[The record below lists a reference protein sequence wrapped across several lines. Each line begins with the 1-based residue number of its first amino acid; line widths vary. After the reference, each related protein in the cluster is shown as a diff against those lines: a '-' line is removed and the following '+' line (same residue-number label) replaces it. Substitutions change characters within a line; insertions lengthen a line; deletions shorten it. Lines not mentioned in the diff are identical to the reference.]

1 MKRWIFAA
9 LCLLIICPTSA
20 LAQTNNVEVDA
31 KDNPLKIT
39 GWLNEKDSLLGSIRL
54 TAPAAVEQVTFL
66 ASDLKRQEGDGEIAR
81 QQIEFIGEPKL
92 KAGIP
97 KDFQVK
103 VSNAELPGTYQG
115 QIDVRLPSQQRKI
128 IPLTVLVKARPNLKP
143 LPGNEQIQ
151 LKLTQ
156 CSWLLDCGLA
166 HILLPASAF
175 LPKWDLAFDN
185 LVDAPVKLTGAEVL
199 LKGEQTGY
207 QLTKTHIQL
216 SNIPQTLAANQVVRF
231 PLTWVSSQIPPDR
244 YIGSVYLTLEGG
256 KERLII
262 PVNLTMRISPLMPLL
277 VLFLGIVLGRLV
289 KYMQEKGIP
298 QAEALGKVKELE
310 QQIDKTNVDEREI
323 LTPMVVNA
331 KQLVQQ
337 MKLET
342 ATAEV
347 EKISARLDCLQK
359 LRTLEQKLE
368 PIKTHPQ
375 VKGDNGILKKIS
387 DVRTKIELEQDEQA
401 KTLLEEVQTDV
412 AKLKSSLTLMGSGK
426 TPDVKLSE
434 VVKEVTDAVVAVSNA
449 VQSGV
454 KKPVAKWVKGLHKLL
469 IFLSGSEFRT
479 AATYW
484 FARPLFS
491 LALLAGFSVVGIR
504 ALYVEKGATFGADP
518 FSDYLGLVVWGLST
532 DIASRKLSNLPE
544 GEAKKE

>member
-1 MKRWIFAA
+1 MKRWIFTV
-9 LCLLIICPTSA
+9 LCLLIIFPTSA
-20 LAQTNNVEVDA
+20 LAQTNIEVDA
-31 KDNPLKIT
+31 KDNPLQIK

-54 TAPAAVEQVTFL
+54 TAPTAVEQLTFL
-66 ASDLKRQEGDGEIAR
+66 ASDLKRQEGDGAIAR
-81 QQIEFIGEPKL
+81 QQIQFIGEPKL

-115 QIDVRLPSQQRKI
+115 QIEVLLPSQQRKT

-143 LPGNEQIQ
+143 LSGNEQIQ

-156 CSWLLDCGLA
+156 CSWWLDCALA
-166 HILLPASAF
+166 RLLLPASAF
-175 LPKWDLAFDN
+175 LQQWDLTFDN
-185 LVDAPVKLTGAEVL
+185 SVDAPVKVTGAEVL

-207 QLTKTHIQL
+207 QLTKAQIQL
-216 SNIPQTLAANQVVRF
+216 PNIPQSLEADRIVRL
-231 PLTWVSSQIPPDR
+231 PLTWERSQIPPDR
-244 YIGSVYLTLEGG
+244 YTGAVYLTLEDAN
-256 KERLII
+256 ERLII
-262 PVNLTMRISPLMPLL
+262 PVNLTMRIAPLMPVL

-310 QQIDKTNVDEREI
+310 QQIDKTNEDDQDI
-323 LTPMVVNA
+323 LTPMVA
-331 KQLVQQ
+331 KAKLLVQQ
-337 MKLET
+337 MKLEA
-342 ATAEV
+342 ATTEV

-368 PIKTHPQ
+368 PIKAHPQ

-401 KTLLEEVQTDV
+401 KLLLEEVQTDV
-412 AKLKSSLTLMGSGK
+412 TKLKSSLMMMMGPGK
-426 TPDVKLSE
+426 TPDIKISE
-434 VVKEVTDAVVAVSNA
+434 VVKGVTEAVVAISN
-449 VQSGV
+449 VVHSGV
-454 KKPVAKWVKGLHKLL
+454 KKPVAKWVNRLQRSL
-469 IFLSGSEFRT
+469 ILLSGSEFR
-479 AATYW
+479 AEATYW

-491 LALLAGFSVVGIR
+491 LALLVGFSVVGIR
-504 ALYVEKGATFGADP
+504 TLYVEKGATFGADP
-518 FSDYLGLVVWGLST
+518 FSDYLGLVLWGLST
-532 DIASRKLSNLPE
+532 DIASRSLSNLPG

>member
-1 MKRWIFAA
+1 MKRWIFTV
-9 LCLLIICPTSA
+9 LCLLIIFPGSA
-20 LAQTNNVEVDA
+20 LAQSTIEVDA
-31 KDNPLKIT
+31 KDNPLQIR

-54 TAPAAVEQVTFL
+54 TAPTAVEQLTFL
-66 ASDLKRQEGDGEIAR
+66 ASDLKRQEGDGAIAR
-81 QQIEFIGEPKL
+81 QQIQFIGEPKL

-103 VSNAELPGTYQG
+103 VSNAELPGIYQG
-115 QIDVRLPSQQRKI
+115 QIQVLLPGQQRKT

-143 LPGNEQIQ
+143 LSGNEQIQ

-156 CSWLLDCGLA
+156 CSWWLDCGLA
-166 HILLPASAF
+166 RLLLPASAF
-175 LPKWDLAFDN
+175 LQQWDLAFDN
-185 LVDAPVKLTGAEVL
+185 SVDAPVKVTGAEVL

-207 QLTKTHIQL
+207 QLTKAQIQL
-216 SNIPQTLAANQVVRF
+216 PNIPQSLEADRIVRL
-231 PLTWVSSQIPPDR
+231 PLTWERSQIPPDR
-244 YIGSVYLTLEGG
+244 YIGAVYLTLEDAN
-256 KERLII
+256 ERLII
-262 PVNLTMRISPLMPLL
+262 PVNLTMRIAPLMPLL

-298 QAEALGKVKELE
+298 QAEALGRVKELE
-310 QQIDKTNVDEREI
+310 QQIDKANEGDRDI
-323 LTPMVVNA
+323 LTPMVGKA

-337 MKLET
+337 MNLEA

-368 PIKTHPQ
+368 PFKAHPQ
-375 VKGDNGILKKIS
+375 VKGDTGILKKIS

-401 KTLLEEVQTDV
+401 KTLLEDVQADV
-412 AKLKSSLTLMGSGK
+412 TKLKSSLTMMGPGQ
-426 TPDVKLSE
+426 TPDIKISE
-434 VVKEVTDAVVAVSNA
+434 VVKGVTDAVIAVSNA

-454 KKPVAKWVKGLHKLL
+454 KKPVAKWVNGLQRSL

-479 AATYW
+479 EATYW

-491 LALLAGFSVVGIR
+491 LALLLGLSIVGIR
-504 ALYVEKGATFGADP
+504 TLYVEKGATFGADP
-518 FSDYLGLVVWGLST
+518 FSDYWGLVLWGLSA
-532 DIASRKLSNLPE
+532 DIASRSLSNLSE
-544 GEAKKE
+544 GGAKKE

>member
-20 LAQTNNVEVDA
+20 LAQTTVEVDT

-54 TAPAAVEQVTFL
+54 TAPAAVDQVTFL
-66 ASDLKRQEGDGEIAR
+66 ASDLKRQEGDGAIAR

-103 VSNAELPGTYQG
+103 VSSAELPGTYQG
-115 QIDVRLPSQQRKI
+115 QIEVLIPSQQRKT
-128 IPLTVLVKARPNLKP
+128 IPVTVLVKARPNLKP
-143 LPGNEQIQ
+143 LAGNEQIQ

-156 CSWLLDCGLA
+156 CSWWLDCGLA
-166 HILLPASAF
+166 HVMLPASAF

-185 LVDAPVKLTGAEVL
+185 SVDAPVKVTGAEVL

-207 QLTKTHIQL
+207 QLTKTQIQPP
-216 SNIPQTLAANQVVRF
+216 NIPQTLAADRVVSL
-231 PLTWVSSQIPPDR
+231 PLTWVRSQIPPDR
-244 YIGSVYLTLEGG
+244 YTGAVYLTLEGG

-262 PVNLTMRISPLMPLL
+262 PVNLTMRIGPLLPLL

-310 QQIDKTNVDEREI
+310 QQIDKADAGDRDI
-323 LTPMVVNA
+323 LTPMVA
-331 KQLVQQ
+331 KPKQLVQQ
-337 MKLET
+337 MKLEA

-368 PIKTHPQ
+368 PFKTHPQ
-375 VKGDNGILKKIS
+375 VKGDSGILKKIS

-412 AKLKSSLTLMGSGK
+412 VNLKSSLTLMGPGK
-426 TPDVKLSE
+426 TPDVKISE
-434 VVKEVTDAVVAVSNA
+434 IVKGVTDAVVAVSNA

-454 KKPVAKWVKGLHKLL
+454 KKPVAKWVNGLHKSL
-469 IFLSGSEFRT
+469 IFLSGSDFRT

-518 FSDYLGLVVWGLST
+518 FSDYLGLVLWGLST
-532 DIASRKLSNLPE
+532 DIASRSLSNLTGE
-544 GEAKKE
+544 EAKKK

>member
-1 MKRWIFAA
+1 MKRWIFTA
-9 LCLLIICPTSA
+9 LCLLIIFPTSA
-20 LAQTNNVEVDA
+20 LAQTNIEVDA
-31 KDNPLKIT
+31 KDNPLQIT

-54 TAPAAVEQVTFL
+54 TAPTAVEQLTFL
-66 ASDLKRQEGDGEIAR
+66 ASDLKRQGGDGAIAR
-81 QQIEFIGEPKL
+81 QQIQFIGEPKL

-115 QIDVRLPSQQRKI
+115 QIEVLFPGQQRKT

-156 CSWLLDCGLA
+156 CSWWLDCALGRL
-166 HILLPASAF
+166 LLPASAF
-175 LPKWDLAFDN
+175 LPQWDLAFDN
-185 LVDAPVKLTGAEVL
+185 SVDAPVKVTGAEVL

-207 QLTKTHIQL
+207 QLTKTQIQL
-216 SNIPQTLAANQVVRF
+216 PNIPQSLPADQIVRL
-231 PLTWVSSQIPPDR
+231 PLTWKQSQIPPDR
-244 YIGSVYLTLEGG
+244 YTGAVYLTLENAN
-256 KERLII
+256 ERLII
-262 PVNLTMRISPLMPLL
+262 PINLTMRIAPLIPLL
-277 VLFLGIVLGRLV
+277 VLFLGIILGRLV

-310 QQIDKTNVDEREI
+310 QQIDKTNEGDQDI
-323 LTPMVVNA
+323 LTPMVGKA
-331 KQLVQQ
+331 KQLVQH
-337 MKLET
+337 MKLE
-342 ATAEV
+342 AAIAEG

-368 PIKTHPQ
+368 PFKTQ
-375 VKGDNGILKKIS
+375 VKGDTGILKKIS
-387 DVRTKIELEQDEQA
+387 DVRTKIELEQDDQA

-412 AKLKSSLTLMGSGK
+412 AKLKSSPAMMGPIQ
-426 TPDVKLSE
+426 TPDIKISE
-434 VVKEVTDAVVAVSNA
+434 VVKGVTDAVVAISNA

-454 KKPVAKWVKGLHKLL
+454 KKPVVKLVNGLQRSFV
-469 IFLSGSEFRT
+469 FLSGSEFRT
-479 AATYW
+479 EATYW

-491 LALLAGFSVVGIR
+491 LTLLVGFSVVGIR

-518 FSDYLGLVVWGLST
+518 FSDYWGLVLWGLSS
-532 DIASRKLSNLPE
+532 DIASRSLSNLPG
-544 GEAKKE
+544 GETKDK

>member
-1 MKRWIFAA
+1 MKRWIFTV
-9 LCLLIICPTSA
+9 LCLLIIFPGSA
-20 LAQTNNVEVDA
+20 LAQSTIEVDA
-31 KDNPLKIT
+31 KDNPLQIR

-54 TAPAAVEQVTFL
+54 TAPTAVEQLTFL
-66 ASDLKRQEGDGEIAR
+66 ASDLKRQEGDGAIAR
-81 QQIEFIGEPKL
+81 QQIQFIGEPKL

-103 VSNAELPGTYQG
+103 VSNAELPGIYQG
-115 QIDVRLPSQQRKI
+115 QIQVLLPGQQRKT

-143 LPGNEQIQ
+143 LSGNEQIQ

-156 CSWLLDCGLA
+156 CSWWLDCGLA
-166 HILLPASAF
+166 RLLLPASAF
-175 LPKWDLAFDN
+175 LQQWDLAFDN
-185 LVDAPVKLTGAEVL
+185 SVDAPVKVTGAEVV

-207 QLTKTHIQL
+207 QLTKTQIQL
-216 SNIPQTLAANQVVRF
+216 PNIPQSLAADQIVHLL
-231 PLTWVSSQIPPDR
+231 LTWERSQIPPDR
-244 YIGSVYLTLEGG
+244 YMGAVYLTLEDAN
-256 KERLII
+256 ERLIL
-262 PVNLTMRISPLMPLL
+262 PVNLTIRIAPLMPLL

-298 QAEALGKVKELE
+298 QTEALGKVKELE
-310 QQIDKTNVDEREI
+310 QQIDKANERDRDI
-323 LTPMVVNA
+323 LTSMVGKA

-337 MKLET
+337 MKLEA

-347 EKISARLDCLQK
+347 EKISARLDCLEK

-368 PIKTHPQ
+368 PFKTHPQ
-375 VKGDNGILKKIS
+375 VKGDTGILKKIS

-401 KTLLEEVQTDV
+401 KTLLEEVQADI
-412 AKLKSSLTLMGSGK
+412 AKLKSSSTMMGPGQ
-426 TPDVKLSE
+426 TPDIKISE
-434 VVKEVTDAVVAVSNA
+434 VVKGVTDAAVAVSNA

-454 KKPVAKWVKGLHKLL
+454 KKSGLQRSL

-479 AATYW
+479 EATYW

-491 LALLAGFSVVGIR
+491 LALLIGFSVVGIR

-518 FSDYLGLVVWGLST
+518 FSDYWGLVLWGLSA
-532 DIASRKLSNLPE
+532 DIASRSLSNLT
-544 GEAKKE
+544 GEEKQGTKE